1 MTGGAGKRHADCYFC
16 GPGGYLF
23 SDWKHTDTGVRA
35 RMKIERRHEGWP
47 DIPHGGVGMT
57 SIIELADLADPS
69 LFDQEWRAEFRFG
82 GDRLG
87 VGDDVTVEILGADST
102 WEGSMYRQGGGHP
115 YLRAS
120 VRRDT
125 GGIAES
131 ERGMMEGLLSEPVK
145 TESSFTIPVFSDKI
159 IFRERFQSRHTRR
172 VFEFRETKAG
182 RIYTECLHEGESG
195 SMQCTEM
202 NTISPSRVH
211 PGSIIAI
218 IDETLAWAGFLTVW
232 QGGVTV
238 DLSVH
243 FAGPIF
249 LDDRIFSV
257 GFCSGV
263 KGKHRRKIVSCGGGV
278 FAVRG
283 SRYVPIVTAT
293 GRWLTDPE
301 YKEKMLGYIVP
312 EALSLISEVHRKLK
326 S

>member
-1 MTGGAGKRHADCYFC
+1 MSGGPQRRHVDCYFC
-16 GPGGYLF
+16 GPGGFLF
-23 SDWKHTDTGVRA
+23 SDWERTGDGVRT

-47 DIPHGGVGMT
+47 GIPHGGVGMT

-69 LFDQEWRAEFRFG
+69 LFDQEWRADFRFG

-87 VGDDVTVEILGADST
+87 VGDEVTAEIAGD
-102 WEGSMYRQGGGHP
+102 EGLWDGSIYRPGGDHP

-120 VRRDT
+120 LCKVT
-125 GGIAES
+125 GGLARD
-131 ERGMMEGLLSEPVK
+131 EREMMEALLAEPVK
-145 TESSFTIPVFSDKI
+145 TESSFTIPVFSDRI
-159 IFRERFQSRHTRR
+159 IFRKRFQSLHTRR
-172 VFEFRETKAG
+172 VFEFRETRTG

-202 NTISPSRVH
+202 NTISQSRVH
-211 PGSIIAI
+211 PGAIIAI
-218 IDETLAWAGFLTVW
+218 MDETLAWAGFLTVW

-238 DLSVH
+238 ELSVH
-243 FAGPIF
+243 FAGPVF

-263 KGKHRRKIVSCGGGV
+263 KGRHRRKIVSCGGGV

-283 SRYVPIVTAT
+283 SRFVPIVTVS

-312 EALSLISEVHRKLK
+312 EALSLITEVHRKLNP
-326 S
+326 

>member
-1 MTGGAGKRHADCYFC
+1 MNGYQQNRHEECYFC
-16 GPGGYLF
+16 GPRGYLF
-23 SDWKHTDTGVRA
+23 NGWERTPAGGRA
-35 RMKIERRHEGWP
+35 VVKIDSRHEGWP
-47 DIPHGGVGMT
+47 GIPHGGVGMT
-57 SIIELADLADPS
+57 SIIELADLADQS
-69 LFDQEWRAEFRFG
+69 VFEQEWSADFRFG

-87 VGDDVTVEILGADST
+87 VGDEVVVEIAGADGL
-102 WEGSMYRQGGGHP
+102 WDGSIAGPGGGHP
-115 YLRAS
+115 YLRAA
-120 VRRDT
+120 VRAVS
-125 GGIAES
+125 GGLAPGERES
-131 ERGMMEGLLSEPVK
+131 MEALLAEPVK

-159 IFRERFQSRHTRR
+159 IFRDRYQSLHTRR
-172 VFEFRETKAG
+172 VFEFRETMAG

-211 PGSIIAI
+211 PGAIIAI
-218 IDETLAWAGFLTVW
+218 LDETLAWAGFLTVW

-243 FAGPIF
+243 FAGPVF

-257 GFCSGV
+257 GFCTGV
-263 KGKHRRKIVSCGGGV
+263 KGRHRRKLASCSGGIY
-278 FAVRG
+278 AVRG
-283 SRYVPIVTAT
+283 NRFVPIVTAR

-312 EALSLISEVHRKLK
+312 EALSLITEVHRKLN